1 MSCPLMFR
9 IIAFLDGTTRGL
21 SRAMEFAPL
30 NGGPTVLLSQYL
42 ATHSFAS
49 PRREEVELDDI
60 VR

>member
-1 MSCPLMFR
+1 MFR
-9 IIAFLDGTTRGL
+9 IVAFLDGTTRGL
-21 SRAMEFAPL
+21 FRAMEFAAL

-42 ATHSFAS
+42 ATHSFAT